1 MEPLDHNS
9 PSQLLRQLV
18 QHGCDPG
25 SNDSSRARN
34 RHRLRRRKARSYEI
48 LLGEDDVAKQVRDTR
63 NTPHL
68 EPMPRPRAPVD
79 RQQMI
84 QQHDEGSVV
93 DSRSFPD
100 PVATT
105 QKSAPFF
112 AHLELKP
119 VLAGI

>member
-34 RHRLRRRKARSYEI
+34 RHRVRRRKARSYEI
-48 LLGEDDVAKQVRDTR
+48 LLGEDDVAKQVHNTR

-68 EPMPRPRAPVD
+68 EPMPRPRAPVG
-79 RQQMI
+79 RQRMI

-93 DSRSFPD
+93 DSRSFPTLSRQHKNLR
-100 PVATT
+100 P
-105 QKSAPFF
+105 F

-119 VLAGI
+119 VLSGI